1 MKLRLLFL
9 LQLLSFS
16 LFASEGTNDAITIDG
31 QLDEGVWAKAKHF
44 SGFYQNFPA
53 DTALADASTDVWLLV
68 AGDQLLIGAKMYNE
82 GGKARA
88 TTLRRDFSLNDNDA
102 FGILLNPDGDKLRGF
117 GFQANPYGG
126 QTDFQIFSG
135 NKADLNWNVKWQ
147 VASSRKEGYWELEM
161 SIPFSSLKFDPGKSS
176 WHINFYRSDMSA
188 NEFSSWQPVPRNFAL
203 WDLTFTSPV
212 EMAGL
217 PQSSSKPLT
226 FIPSLTTSYS
236 LQQDAAGKGSQ
247 ALLKPSLDVKAA
259 VSPALNLD
267 MSLNPDFSQVE
278 VDQLQ
283 ANFSRFELFL
293 PEKRQFF
300 IENGDLFAEFGQSG
314 FNNGTIRPFYSRRIG
329 LGYNQQTKG
338 LEQVPIWGGLRLT
351 GMLWPGLRF
360 GVMSMQT
367 AAQPNFY
374 QDEQKAWHHLPSQNY
389 SALVLQQN
397 VFRRS
402 SLGFIFVN
410 RQAFGSSE
418 SREFG
423 LRQQDYNQVA
433 GLEYTHG
440 SLSGKWSGKAYLHHS
455 FTGLLEQNRLNME
468 QSAWGTSLQYNSSK
482 LFLNLGQ
489 GYVGKSYNAEAGFV
503 PRRDYYNMFAEGR
516 VYFYPKKRGLVNMFY
531 PIISGNWYANAQ
543 GETLDSR
550 FIVAGTLRF
559 TNSGFLNAWFFS
571 REHTVL
577 RQPFDPSM
585 TGRGVL
591 PAASSYTFYRHRLT
605 YFSGNRK
612 PWQML
617 TVLEFGEYY
626 TGSSRGISGNVGYRF
641 QPWLTSFLSYNYTRL
656 QMPAPLADNEVFFG
670 GLELRASLSRS
681 LFADMQ
687 LQYNSLGKSIGIY
700 ARLQWE
706 FKQLSNLFLVY
717 QDNYYESFSQLQRRN
732 LSAKLVYWF

>member
-1 MKLRLLFL
+1 
-9 LQLLSFS
+9 
-16 LFASEGTNDAITIDG
+16 
-31 QLDEGVWAKAKHF
+31 
-44 SGFYQNFPA
+44 
-53 DTALADASTDVWLLV
+53 
-68 AGDQLLIGAKMYNE
+68 
-82 GGKARA
+82 
-88 TTLRRDFSLNDNDA
+88 
-102 FGILLNPDGDKLRGF
+102 
-117 GFQANPYGG
+117 
-126 QTDFQIFSG
+126 
-135 NKADLNWNVKWQ
+135 
-147 VASSRKEGYWELEM
+147 M

-176 WHINFYRSDMSA
+176 WHINFYRSDMGA

-212 EMAGL
+212 EMAAL

-236 LQQDAAGKGSQ
+236 LQQDAAGQSSQ
-247 ALLKPSLDVKAA
+247 TLLKPSLDVKAA
-259 VSPALNLD
+259 VSPTLNLD

-314 FNNGTIRPFYSRRIG
+314 FNSGTLRPFYSRRIG
-329 LGYNQQTKG
+329 LGYNQQTKN

-351 GMLWPGLRF
+351 GMVRPGLRV
-360 GVMSMQT
+360 GLMSMQT
-367 AAQPNFY
+367 AAQQNFY

-389 SALVLQQN
+389 SALALQQN

-423 LRQQDYNQVA
+423 LRQQDYNRVA

-440 SLSGKWSGKAYLHHS
+440 SVSGKWSGKAYLHHS
-455 FTGLLEQNRLNME
+455 FTGLLEQNRLNRE
-468 QSAWGTSLQYNSSK
+468 QAAWGTSLQYNSNK
-482 LFLNLGQ
+482 LFFTLGQ

-503 PRRDYYNMFAEGR
+503 NRRDYYNLFAEGR
-516 VYFYPKKRGLVNMFY
+516 IYFYPKRSGLVNMFY
-531 PIISGNWYANAQ
+531 PIISGNWYASPE

-550 FIVAGTLRF
+550 FILAGTLRF
-559 TNSGFLNAWFFS
+559 TNSGFLNAWFFN

-591 PAASSYTFYRHRLT
+591 PAASSYTFYRHRIT
-605 YFSGNRK
+605 YFSGDRK
-612 PWQML
+612 PWQMQ
-617 TVLEFGEYY
+617 TGLEFGEYY

-687 LQYNSLGKSIGIY
+687 LQYNSLGESIGLY

-706 FKQLSNLFLVY
+706 FKPLSNLFLVY

-732 LSAKLVYWF
+732 LSAKLVYWI